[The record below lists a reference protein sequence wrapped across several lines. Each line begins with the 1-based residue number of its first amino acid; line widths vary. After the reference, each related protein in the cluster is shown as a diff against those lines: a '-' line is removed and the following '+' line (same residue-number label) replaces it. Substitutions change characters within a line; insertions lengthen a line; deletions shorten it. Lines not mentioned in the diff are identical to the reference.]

1 MVRGSGRP
9 QTVPT
14 APTAGQRRR
23 DDLSVRLPRSRI
35 AASARK
41 TMRYRDIGL
50 SRPRDVDRDGCIRDR
65 LPETRRIF
73 AAGSVALRILR
84 FSPTDSDPF

>member
-1 MVRGSGRP
+1 
-9 QTVPT
+9 
-14 APTAGQRRR
+14 
-23 DDLSVRLPRSRI
+23 
-35 AASARK
+35 
-41 TMRYRDIGL
+41 MRYRDIGL